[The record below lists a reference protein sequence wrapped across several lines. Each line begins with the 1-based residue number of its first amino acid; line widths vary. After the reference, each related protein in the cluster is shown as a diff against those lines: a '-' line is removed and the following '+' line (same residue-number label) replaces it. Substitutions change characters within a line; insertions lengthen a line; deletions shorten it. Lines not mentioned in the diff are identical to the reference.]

1 MSAVAIAGLVGGRRE
16 ERSLRELAFTSLL
29 LLALLV
35 GLVTL
40 LVLLVDVLGRGLPRL
55 DGDFLRNLDS
65 RIPERAGIRPAL
77 VGTVWLMGLTAAIA
91 FPVGVGAAI
100 YLEELAPRN
109 RLTRLIEVNVAN
121 LAAVPS
127 VIYGLLGLAVFVRAM
142 QMGRSI
148 LAGAMTLV
156 LLILP
161 VIIVASREALRAV
174 PDSIRQGAYA
184 VGATRWQA
192 VWHQTPARSPP
203 PGILTGLILGLSRA
217 IGETAPLDH
226 PGGLDVR
233 ELRAGPPVRPVHGD
247 ADPDLQLG
255 VAAPDA
261 PTRTPRPR
269 HRPAARAC
277 CCHERDRRSISEPVR
292 APMVRRSSASSS
304 ALEAQQARAE
314 PGGERRVRLRELRF
328 GYAAFPPCGA

>member
-1 MSAVAIAGLVGGRRE
+1 VSAVAIAGLVGGRRE

-65 RIPERAGIRPAL
+65 RIPERGGIRPAL

-184 VGATRWQA
+184 VGSTRWQA
-192 VWHQTPARSPP
+192 VWHQTLPAAA
-203 PGILTGLILGLSRA
+203 PGALTGLILGLSRA
-217 IGETAPLDH
+217 IGETAPLITLGALTYVNFVPDH
-226 PGGLDVR
+226 PFDRFTAMPIQIFNWVSR
-233 ELRAGPPVRPVHGD
+233 PQTAYQDTAAAGIV
-247 ADPDLQLG
+247 LLLG
-255 VAAPDA
+255 VLLSMNAIAIYL
-261 PTRTPRPR
+261 RNRY
-269 HRPAARAC
+269 
-277 CCHERDRRSISEPVR
+277 
-292 APMVRRSSASSS
+292 
-304 ALEAQQARAE
+304 
-314 PGGERRVRLRELRF
+314 ERRW
-328 GYAAFPPCGA
+328 